1 MISQESIQFHGCDTI
16 DVCINKDSLA
26 AHCFHGLSWLK
37 SKPEASKYSIE
48 HHPVALKARH
58 GYI

>member
-26 AHCFHGLSWLK
+26 AWLK